1 MTIYDKKPAETII
14 FTIDRLIR
22 PYFNSHHQHRCQHHC
37 QQKYSHIY
45 LILLQLIIIKK
56 SIYRCVISPTSS
68 HNHDSSKVPL
78 EYKYALVAS
87 YSHVCSC
94 VVDRVL
100 DIIELFFIK
109 DAGINHKSTTPS
121 VSTGGMGASNTSIGG
136 GSGVGSNSGA
146 AAGGGGGISGI
157 GGAGAVSHKTLAMP
171 STNLEDNESMNEN
184 DSTYMNNV
192 PTVRFAASA
201 AAASLRILDGVRML
215 GPSLAKLCEMASSS
229 EKRNSSGNYR
239 RPNTA
244 LSGSTGK
251 DFTTSSLASNLC
263 ICIHRSTVKSCAK
276 ALENLAFAVKH
287 NPLDGE
293 KNRPVDARVA
303 AVSSDVVRAV
313 RLVSPFVNA
322 YRSVTKRRC
331 VYIHT
336 HVHLYFHLCL

>member
-1 MTIYDKKPAETII
+1 MH
-14 FTIDRLIR
+14 LS
-22 PYFNSHHQHRCQHHC
+22 SHHF
-37 QQKYSHIY
+37 S
-45 LILLQLIIIKK
+45 LSKK

-68 HNHDSSKVPL
+68 HNHDSSKIPL

-109 DAGINHKSTTPS
+109 DAGVNNKSSAPS
-121 VSTGGMGASNTSIGG
+121 VSTDGNKHSSSSLSGTSGGAAPGGTGMG
-136 GSGVGSNSGA
+136 GVG
-146 AAGGGGGISGI
+146 AGGAPSN
-157 GGAGAVSHKTLAMP
+157 KTLSIPTA
-171 STNLEDNESMNEN
+171 TLEDTDSRKDD
-184 DSTYMNNV
+184 DSTFANNV

-229 EKRNSSGNYR
+229 DKRASVNNSR
-239 RPNTA
+239 RPQTA
-244 LSGSTGK
+244 GTGASGVKDLS
-251 DFTTSSLASNLC
+251 TSSLASNLC

-276 ALENLAFAVKH
+276 ALENLAHAVKH

-322 YRSVTKRRC
+322 YRSVTKRRF
-331 VYIHT
+331 VG
-336 HVHLYFHLCL
+336 